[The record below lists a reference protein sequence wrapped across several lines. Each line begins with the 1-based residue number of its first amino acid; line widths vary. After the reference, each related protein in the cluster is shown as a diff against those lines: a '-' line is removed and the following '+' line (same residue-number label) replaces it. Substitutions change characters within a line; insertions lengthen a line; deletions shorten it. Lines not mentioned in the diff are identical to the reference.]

1 MIALEREHS
10 ARSARVTVCWL
21 IRVVILIH
29 IIVMVLIIIL
39 TFVVAL

>member
-10 ARSARVTVCWL
+10 ARSARVCWL
-21 IRVVILIH
+21 IRVVILINN
-29 IIVMVLIIIL
+29 IVLILILIL